1 MYLEMVEVCFWH
13 DEWWDIVLKELFP
26 DSFLIVEE
34 KDVFVHSCLDFS
46 EDGRVRSQ
54 NLRLIVA
61 INRNP
66 SSNSMKYICKHIF
79 FIIFIHKTMKL

>member
-13 DEWWDIVLKELFP
+13 DEWRNTVLKELFP

-46 EDGRVRSQ
+46 EDGRGPFSESQ
-54 NLRLIVA
+54 VHCCNQ
-61 INRNP
+61 
-66 SSNSMKYICKHIF
+66 
-79 FIIFIHKTMKL
+79 